1 MSEYS
6 HQYFC
11 LKDVGRLPP
20 LTRLWRRSA
29 SSWYAASCCFHCF
42 TLAVDSSRAAVSLAL
57 LPLSVASSASQ
68 CLLIVELHR
77 QNENGQSPQ
86 ISSFFFLKISCIFF
100 SKYPGKIQLYKNPMI
115 ECPNENPNAQISKT
129 INSENIG
136 ISLLENNLHPPS
148 STGYFFLIKR

>member
-1 MSEYS
+1 MLLRNLEEMLLRKSLISVSKIKPEAATANLFYLKTSEHS
-6 HQYFC
+6 HQFH
-11 LKDVGRLPP
+11 LKDPGHLLW

-77 QNENGQSPQ
+77 QNENGQNSQ
-86 ISSFFFLKISCIFF
+86 ISSFMLLKCLINFLLIS
-100 SKYPGKIQLYKNPMI
+100 SKKRIIQRI
-115 ECPNENPNAQISKT
+115 I
-129 INSENIG
+129 
-136 ISLLENNLHPPS
+136 
-148 STGYFFLIKR
+148 

>member
-6 HQYFC
+6 HQYFH
-11 LKDVGRLPP
+11 LTDPGHLPWF
-20 LTRLWRRSA
+20 TRLWRRSA

-77 QNENGQSPQ
+77 QNENGQNPQ
-86 ISSFFFLKISCIFF
+86 ISSFMLFKSLVKFFNIQQKENY
-100 SKYPGKIQLYKNPMI
+100 SKKKKLHDWITKWESKGSNHQNYKLRKYRYSI
-115 ECPNENPNAQISKT
+115 IVKQH
-129 INSENIG
+129 
-136 ISLLENNLHPPS
+136 LPS
-148 STGYFFLIKR
+148 QFNRVYL